1 MSIPEKRKQQG
12 FALIEVMFAI
22 FILAFGLLALAAL
35 LSQLSGSTTQSR
47 YLGSEVMLASE
58 KLEDLNQLDYNAYK
72 APGVVPPPGVP
83 LKPTLAPGGSLANSN
98 SIFYSDQVQLS
109 SRSGMVIDPTDA
121 TAAAPA
127 PNDLLTFQR
136 RWVIESDTPAPRVQR
151 ITVIVIPLTGTPQE
165 RAATFQTSTIRPCD
179 STGC

>member
-1 MSIPEKRKQQG
+1 MSIPEKRKQKG
-12 FALIEVMFAI
+12 FALIEVMIAI

-58 KLEDLNQLDYNAYK
+58 KLEDLNQLDYKAYK
-72 APGVVPPPGVP
+72 LTA
-83 LKPTLAPGGSLANSN
+83 LAAGGSLTANN
-98 SIFYSDQVQLS
+98 ANYFDQVQIS
-109 SRSGMVIDPTDA
+109 SRSGMVSDPTG
-121 TAAAPA
+121 AAGAA
-127 PNDLLTFQR
+127 NDMLTFQR

-151 ITVIVIPLTGTPQE
+151 ITVIVIPLTGTPVE

-179 STGC
+179 SSGC